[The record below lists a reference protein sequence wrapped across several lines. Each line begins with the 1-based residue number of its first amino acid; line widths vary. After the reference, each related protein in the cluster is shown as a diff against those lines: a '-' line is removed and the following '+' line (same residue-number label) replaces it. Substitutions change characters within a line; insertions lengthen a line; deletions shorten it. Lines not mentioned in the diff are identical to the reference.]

1 MANDQVDDFS
11 IKSHKD
17 KITDL
22 LDKRH
27 RERLLNLDTKHELH
41 KKNAS
46 ETEDHEYF
54 LNTFRDHAKQIDDGI
69 VALRAGNS
77 SQLTA
82 QISQLLGDI
91 QNLQNYLTSSTLFL
105 STYTI
110 KTCQTTINELKTK
123 LDATKSKLIIKK
135 KFGFRSK
142 VEMPTATVE
151 STTTTATA
159 TSPCKEQV
167 HKNGKMSAPVA
178 AHINWTVQNRVNAEI
193 VIDGHGVH
201 QQDITMANLTN
212 CIIKIFGHPSSL
224 QFSHLNNC
232 IVLSGPV
239 CRSVFADNCTR
250 TKFSFGCQQL
260 RLHSSTY
267 CDLYMHVTSRA
278 IIEDCTNIRVASN
291 IYRYDG
297 IDNDFIDAGLD
308 VAKNNWDNVAD
319 FNWLSTNVNS
329 PNWAQMEVC
338 DRIIDWEPILDSF
351 REDFNISI

>member
-41 KKNAS
+41 KKNAA

-54 LNTFRDHAKQIDDGI
+54 LNTFRDHAKQIDDGMMT
-69 VALRAGNS
+69 LRAGES
-77 SQLTA
+77 SKLTA

-123 LDATKSKLIIKK
+123 LEATKSKLIIKK

-142 VEMPTATVE
+142 VEIPTPTAE
-151 STTTTATA
+151 SIATP
-159 TSPCKEQV
+159 TSPSKDPAQ
-167 HKNGKMSAPVA
+167 KNGKVSAPVPT
-178 AHINWTVQNRVNAEI
+178 HINWTVQNRIGAEI
-193 VIDGHGVH
+193 VIDGHAVD

-212 CIIKIFGHPSSL
+212 CIIKIFGHASSL
-224 QFSHLNNC
+224 QFSHLKNC

-239 CRSVFADNCTR
+239 CRSVFADNCTQ

-297 IDNDFIDAGLD
+297 IDNDFIGAGLD

-329 PNWAQMEVC
+329 PNWAQMDVC
-338 DRIIDWEPILDSF
+338 GRIIDWEPILQIF
-351 REDFNISI
+351 REDFKISI